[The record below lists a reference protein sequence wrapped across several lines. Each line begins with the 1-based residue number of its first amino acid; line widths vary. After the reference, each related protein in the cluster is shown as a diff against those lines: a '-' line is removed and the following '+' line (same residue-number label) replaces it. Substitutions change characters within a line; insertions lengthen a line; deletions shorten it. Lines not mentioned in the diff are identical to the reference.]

1 MTNNS
6 QSFSDIQKTIDFILE
21 IEKLKGVL
29 RKTKP
34 LGQQRYENSAEH
46 SWQIALFALAMQPHA
61 NHEVNITTVLKMLL
75 LHDIVEIDTGDTI
88 VYDDGDPAAKRKEE
102 EAAAKRIFSMLPASM
117 GEEFNRLWNEF
128 EDEQTP
134 EAQYARGMDRV
145 LPILQNINNSGQSW
159 VENGIYKTQVL
170 DKNCKVDK
178 ASTALWDMMKIE
190 LDQAQAKGFL
200 K

>member
-1 MTNNS
+1 M
-6 QSFSDIQKTIDFILE
+6 
-21 IEKLKGVL
+21 
-29 RKTKP
+29 
-34 LGQQRYENSAEH
+34 
-46 SWQIALFALAMQPHA
+46 
-61 NHEVNITTVLKMLL
+61 
-75 LHDIVEIDTGDTI
+75 
-88 VYDDGDPAAKRKEE
+88 
-102 EAAAKRIFSMLPASM
+102 
-117 GEEFNRLWNEF
+117 WNEF